1 MAKVF
6 GRWPIGVCS
15 WSFHEPLETVAHLM
29 KELGVEHIHLA
40 VGPALSGDSR
50 KWMAMVRSF
59 GWTIT
64 STMIGFGHEDY
75 STLETIRL
83 TGGIVPDDHWE
94 TDRDLVARAVEVTRE
109 LKVPFL
115 SFHAGFLDQRDPVR
129 ARTFATRMKTLADCA
144 QAAGVK
150 LLLETGQETAE
161 DLAAFLRSLTHPAVR
176 VNFDPANMI
185 LYGKGKP
192 VEAAKV
198 LAPWISHIHVKDAK
212 AAAVPGSW
220 GTETPWGDGEVGGV
234 AFLKALDAVGF
245 NGALAIEREGGTGR
259 MQDVRKALDRCV
271 GAG

>member
-15 WSFHEPLETVAHLM
+15 WSFHEPIETVAKLM

-40 VGPALSGDSR
+40 AQPALADNGR
-50 KWMAMVRSF
+50 EWMAKVKSF

-75 STLETIRL
+75 STLDTIRC
-83 TGGIVPDDHWE
+83 TGGIVPDEHWDK
-94 TDRDLVARAVEVTRE
+94 DRELVARAVEVTRD
-109 LKVPFL
+109 LGVPFL
-115 SFHAGFLDQRDPVR
+115 SFHAGFLGHSDPAR
-129 ARTFATRMKTLADCA
+129 ARTFASRIKTLGDCA
-144 QAAGVK
+144 NAAGVK
-150 LLLETGQETAE
+150 LLFETGQETAE
-161 DLAAFLRSLTHPAVR
+161 DLAKFLRELNHPAIR
-176 VNFDPANMI
+176 VNFDPANML

-198 LAPWISHIHVKDAK
+198 LGPWISHIHVKDAK
-212 AAAVPGSW
+212 ASPVPGKW
-220 GTETPWGDGEVGGV
+220 GTEVPWGDGEVGGA

-259 MQDVRKALDRCV
+259 MADVQKALRRCLE
-271 GAG
+271 A